1 MYIEIETEDLLGN
14 QITARATGKV
24 FHTVE
29 QPALMF
35 TDNSRYPQH
44 FHIRHAFTEN
54 KGDADKVKPLSRG
67 RYQLTDQA
75 FSIDRF
81 KTVTIN
87 ITGNTLKAMVAAAIP
102 QKQTAV

>member
-1 MYIEIETEDLLGN
+1 MYIEIETEDLIPN

-54 KGDADKVKPLSRG
+54 KSEADSVRPLAKG
-67 RYQLTDQA
+67 RYQLSDSA
-75 FSIDRF
+75 YSIDRF
-81 KTVTIN
+81 KTVSIN
-87 ITGNTLKAMVAAAIP
+87 ITGKTLKQAVSAIP
-102 QKQTAV
+102 QTKTA